1 MTDLAIRPNGNY
13 HVEMT
18 RDQVELVKNTVAL
31 NATDDQLKLFLA
43 VCQRTGLDPFARQI
57 YCIVRSGKATIQ
69 TSIDG
74 FRLIAERTGQY
85 RGQLGPEWCGE
96 DGIWHDVWLAKGP
109 PAAARVG
116 VLREGWGAPLYA
128 VARFDSYKPSQDG
141 AGLWTRMPDLMIGK
155 CAEALAL
162 RRAFPQEMSGLYT
175 SDEMDQAELIDHD
188 TGELT
193 QQEKDW
199 LHRSATG
206 TNIRRDDYAQPKQPV
221 APAKQAIPPHVQY
234 DRLKME
240 EGYDVLVEK
249 AILLRVPYKGR
260 LSEWPDSVLIEEGR
274 GLKNRIRVAEEEGAA
289 KG

>member
-1 MTDLAIRPNGNY
+1 MTDIALRSNG
-13 HVEMT
+13 HHAEMT
-18 RDQVELVKNTVAL
+18 RDEVELIKDTVAKD
-31 NATDDQLKLFLA
+31 ATDTQLKLFLA

-96 DGIWHDVWLAKGP
+96 DGIWKDVWLAKGP

-128 VARFDSYKPSQDG
+128 VARFESYRPGQDG

-175 SDEMDQAELIDHD
+175 SDEMEQAEHIEPS
-188 TGELT
+188 TGEIFT
-193 QQEKDW
+193 
-199 LHRSATG
+199 RPP
-206 TNIRRDDYAQPKQPV
+206 QPSTPI
-221 APAKQAIPPHVQY
+221 ASAKQTDVMPPQFNRRLENGHY
-234 DRLKME
+234 DGLM
-240 EGYDVLVEK
+240 DK
-249 AILLRVPYKGR
+249 AILLGVPYKAR
-260 LSEWPDSVLIEEGR
+260 LGTWADSYLFQEMA
-274 GLKNRIRVAEEEGAA
+274 GLRIRIRMAEDAAAA
-289 KG
+289 KA